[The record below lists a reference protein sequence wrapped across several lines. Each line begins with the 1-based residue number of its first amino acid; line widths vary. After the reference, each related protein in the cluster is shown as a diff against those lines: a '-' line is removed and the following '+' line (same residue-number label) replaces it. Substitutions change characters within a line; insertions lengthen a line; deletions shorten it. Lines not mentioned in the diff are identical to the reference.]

1 MINRNSMLSGFATA
15 AVVLSIG
22 LAGCGGGEAEVVA
35 PPVKVVRK
43 PPPPPPPALTP
54 ISDLMTRLSIDER
67 VDLPEADAPGNDE
80 DRIAVLEFFDAFA
93 RADGDALRPMMT
105 LADQMELMALIES
118 GIWASSL
125 EDLGRISIVTGLSP
139 YGQECALAIFEVGHD
154 FEPQLWYYS
163 STGAGYEFEAALT
176 PPDMMDRLS
185 GADWIAAWHK
195 ILEEE
200 LALAHLPDE
209 DLTLAQKNLDEQED
223 DEGSAPQAPSGAI
236 GRPSG
241 PITPTTPAPGGPLA
255 PTGK

>member
-1 MINRNSMLSGFATA
+1 
-15 AVVLSIG
+15 
-22 LAGCGGGEAEVVA
+22 
-35 PPVKVVRK
+35 
-43 PPPPPPPALTP
+43 
-54 ISDLMTRLSIDER
+54 
-67 VDLPEADAPGNDE
+67 
-80 DRIAVLEFFDAFA
+80 
-93 RADGDALRPMMT
+93 
-105 LADQMELMALIES
+105 
-118 GIWASSL
+118 
-125 EDLGRISIVTGLSP
+125 
-139 YGQECALAIFEVGHD
+139 
-154 FEPQLWYYS
+154 
-163 STGAGYEFEAALT
+163 
-176 PPDMMDRLS
+176 MMDRLS